1 MPDTKHKKIIEYIE
15 NLPIGCKISVR
26 KVANELY
33 VSEGTAY
40 RAIKEAESLGFVT
53 TMPRVGTVRIKK
65 KDKEHIEQLT
75 FAEIVNI
82 VEGVVLGGK
91 EGLHKTLN
99 RFVIGAMEIE
109 AMVKY
114 IDPNNLLIVGN
125 RFEAQKKALEKQAA
139 VLVTGGFD
147 VEPEIKKIA
156 DEKQLPLIQTTYDTF
171 TIATIINRAI
181 YDRLIKK
188 DIVLVEDIWVKN
200 PKYLL
205 CNDTVGSWNKM
216 VKQTTH
222 TRFPVINNE
231 KKVVGIVTAKDVA
244 EASMETSV
252 EKVMTKNPTVTTIDN
267 SLSAVAHTMVW
278 QGIELI
284 PVVNSKKELIGV
296 VSRQDVMKALQHGQK
311 QPQVGLTLSDMV
323 LSEFKEE
330 KICNGVKL
338 SGKIT
343 PIMTNHLGG
352 ASNGV
357 LMTLLTNTAYA
368 TMQNS
373 THIDTVTENIVTYFL
388 KPVQIDTELILEGK
402 VFELGRKT
410 SKVEVCA
417 YCEKELVCKAIIS
430 LRVMEE

>member
-26 KVANELY
+26 KIANELH

-40 RAIKEAESLGFVT
+40 RAIKEAESMGYVT
-53 TMPRVGTVRIKK
+53 TMPRVGTVRIKRK
-65 KDKEHIEQLT
+65 GKEHIEQLT

-82 VEGVVLGGK
+82 VEGIVLGGR
-91 EGLHKTLN
+91 EGLYKTLN
-99 RFVIGAMEIE
+99 RFVIGAMEID
-109 AMVKY
+109 AMIKY

-125 RFEAQKKALEKQAA
+125 RFEAQKKALEKGAA
-139 VLVTGGFD
+139 VLITGGFD
-147 VEPEIKKIA
+147 VEPEIKNIA
-156 DEKQLPLIQTTYDTF
+156 DKKNLPLIQTTYDTF

-188 DIVLVEDIWVKN
+188 DIVLVEDIWVKE
-200 PKYLL
+200 PEYLL
-205 CNDTVGSWNKM
+205 SSDTVEKWNKK
-216 VKQTTH
+216 VKETTH
-222 TRFPVINNE
+222 TRFPVVDE
-231 KKVVGIVTAKDVA
+231 ERKVVGIVTAKDVA
-244 EASMETSV
+244 ETNIDTTI

-267 SLSAVAHTMVW
+267 SLSSVAHTMVW

-284 PVVNSKKELIGV
+284 PVINSKKELIGV

-330 KICNGVKL
+330 KISDGVRM

-357 LMTLLTNTAYA
+357 LMTLLTHTAYS
-368 TMQNS
+368 TMQNV
-373 THIDTVTENIVTYFL
+373 TYIDTVTENIVIYFL
-388 KPVQIDTELILEGK
+388 KPVQIETELVLEGK
-402 VFELGRKT
+402 VFEFGRKT

-417 YCEKELVCKAIIS
+417 YCNKELVCKAIIS